1 MPKQILYIGNHLST
15 QGKYPSVGEAMQP
28 LMLPEVALHLV
39 SPIKNKFLRMLDMA
53 FSVLKC
59 GRSQQPVLID
69 VYSTTNFYYAFL
81 VAILCRALFVKYL
94 PILHGGNLPHRLA
107 KNPWMCRV
115 ICSAATVNIA
125 PSQYLAEHFIKAG
138 FKTTVIPNFIHIQN
152 YDFKLRDKAILPHES
167 LNLLWVRAFDALYN
181 PDMAVE
187 IVLILKQT
195 YPNIKLQMV
204 GPDKDGSMGRCQAL
218 VKKYALEQHV
228 FFLGLLSKP
237 EWRQISQESHIF
249 FNTTNFDNMPVS
261 VVEAMALGIPVVST
275 NVGGMPYLITQNEN
289 GVLVPPGNALAM
301 VDAILKVAGSGALS
315 KELSHNGRMLAEN
328 LDWSRVKQLWIS
340 NINAVKISQ
349 NHFNHSL

>member
-53 FSVLKC
+53 FSVLKY

-69 VYSTTNFYYAFL
+69 VYSTANFYYAFL
-81 VAILCRALFVKYL
+81 IAILCRALFVKYL
-94 PILHGGNLPHRLA
+94 PILHGGNLPNRLA
-107 KNPWMCRV
+107 KNPWLCRV
-115 ICSAATVNIA
+115 IFGAASMNIA
-125 PSQYLAEHFIKAG
+125 PSQYLAEHFMKAG
-138 FKTTVIPNFIHIQN
+138 FRTTVIPNFIHIQN

-167 LNLLWVRAFDALYN
+167 LNLLWVRAFDASYN

-195 YPNIKLQMV
+195 YPNVKLQMV

-218 VKKYALEQHV
+218 VKKYALEQDV

-237 EWRQISQESHIF
+237 DWHQISQESNIF

-275 NVGGMPYLITQNEN
+275 NVGGLPYLITQDEN
-289 GVLVPPGNALAM
+289 GVLVPPSEALAM
-301 VDAILKVAGSGALS
+301 ADAIKRVAGSAVLTNTLS
-315 KELSHNGRMLAEN
+315 TNGRAFAED
-328 LDWSRVKQLWIS
+328 LDWSQVKQRWI
-340 NINAVKISQ
+340 NTINGVYIVSP
-349 NHFNHSL
+349 